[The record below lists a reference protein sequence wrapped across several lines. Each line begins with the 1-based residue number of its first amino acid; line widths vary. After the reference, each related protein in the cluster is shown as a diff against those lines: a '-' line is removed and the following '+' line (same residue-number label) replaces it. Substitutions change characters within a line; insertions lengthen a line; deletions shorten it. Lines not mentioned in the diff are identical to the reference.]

1 MRYLTPAIIL
11 AAGIATTAAIPTPT
25 LAADQYS
32 IAVGTLGGTMGRL
45 GAGLADVVN
54 KNQTDMKLSVTPGG
68 GRANPARV
76 STGGADFGYS
86 FTNFT
91 ATALAGKAPFN
102 KKYPNLRVVARF
114 YNACYHQYVGKDVY
128 DSGIQS
134 WEDIVASKKAL
145 KIALVKKGTSTEYTG
160 SVIVK
165 ALGSSYEKM
174 AARGDKQTFT
184 GTGANSRAIR
194 SGQIDFYF
202 HNSGDPNGAGIQAAL
217 GRNLTFLKLTPKIK
231 SILTDNGY
239 SSCTIPGGIYKG
251 NDKPTESMGLSGVLL
266 TTDKMDQKAVYNI
279 LKIAA
284 ANKKTLGAVHKIY
297 KAWTPQFASQ
307 IGSLP
312 LHQGSEKFFKEV
324 GATN

>member
-1 MRYLTPAIIL
+1 MRYITPAMML
-11 AAGIATTAAIPTPT
+11 AAGLGMVASMPTASH
-25 LAADQYS
+25 AADQFS
-32 IAVGTLGGTMGRL
+32 VAVGTLGGTMGRL
-45 GAGLADVVN
+45 GAGLTDVVN
-54 KNQTDMKLSVTPGG
+54 KNQGDMKLSVTPGG

-91 ATALAGKAPFN
+91 STALAGKAPF
-102 KKYPNLRVVARF
+102 KQAYPNLRVVARF
-114 YNACYHQYVGKDVY
+114 FNSCYHQYVGKDVF
-128 DSGIQS
+128 DSGIKS
-134 WEDIVASKKAL
+134 WEDIVAAKKPL
-145 KIALVKKGTSTEYTG
+145 KIALVRKGTSTEFTG

-194 SGQIDFYF
+194 SGQIDVYF

-217 GRNLTFLKLTPKIK
+217 GRSLTFLRLTPKIK
-231 SILTDNGY
+231 SVLTDNGY
-239 SSCTIPGGIYKG
+239 TPCTIPGGIYKG
-251 NDKPTESMGLSGVLL
+251 NDQDTESMGLSGVLL
-266 TTDKMDQKAVYNI
+266 TTDKMDSKVVYNI

-297 KAWTPQFASQ
+297 KSWTPKFAAD
-307 IGSLP
+307 IGGLP
-312 LHQGSEKFFKEV
+312 LHPGAAKFYKEV
-324 GATN
+324 GAIN